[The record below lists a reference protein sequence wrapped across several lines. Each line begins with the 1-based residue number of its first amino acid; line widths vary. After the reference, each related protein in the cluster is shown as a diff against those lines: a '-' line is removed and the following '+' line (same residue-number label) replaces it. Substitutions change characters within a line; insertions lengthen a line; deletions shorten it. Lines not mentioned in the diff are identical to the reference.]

1 MAPNERRADEVGLP
15 YRHWLADSY
24 WYFKGDADGV
34 KNWTAMPELFPRGL
48 EYVTNQ
54 TGWEI
59 VGHNRYW
66 SDNTDYAQQNGGDYE
81 FAIDAKSQYA
91 VPLTQAFWDDLMESS
106 KKWGLS
112 VYEQDWLDREY
123 DNVGVLHTNAT
134 LARTWLM
141 QMGTAAQKHG
151 LTIQCA
157 LLAALPA
164 ASCAPS
170 PTPPRCPLA
179 Y

>member
-1 MAPNERRADEVGLP
+1 MCDF
-15 YRHWLADSY
+15 D
-24 WYFKGDADGV
+24 F
-34 KNWTAMPELFPRGL
+34 
-48 EYVTNQ
+48 
-54 TGWEI
+54 
-59 VGHNRYW
+59 
-66 SDNTDYAQQNGGDYE
+66 E
-81 FAIDAKSQYA
+81 FAIDAASQYA
-91 VPLTQAFWDDLMESS
+91 VPLEQRFWDFLMESS

-157 LLAALPA
+157 FCPRVVRAPASASLLA
-164 ASCAPS
+164 
-170 PTPPRCPLA
+170 R
-179 Y
+179 